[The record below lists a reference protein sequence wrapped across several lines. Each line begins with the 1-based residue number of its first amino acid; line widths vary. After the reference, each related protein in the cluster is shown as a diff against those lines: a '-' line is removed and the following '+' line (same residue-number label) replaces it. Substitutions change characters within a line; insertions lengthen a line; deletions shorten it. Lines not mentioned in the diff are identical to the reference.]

1 MSGAMVPAAE
11 GSYPERW
18 GEGVP
23 WGDPSWYRGYKS
35 PYYKPTHHAWRA
47 KVRPNPSPPPPR
59 PRPAPAPAGAPGGT
73 LRWH

>member
-1 MSGAMVPAAE
+1 MAAPGQGAAVVPAGE
-11 GSYPERW
+11 GYPERW

-47 KVRPNPSPPPPR
+47 KVRADVASCR
-59 PRPAPAPAGAPGGT
+59 HDGC
-73 LRWH
+73 

>member
-1 MSGAMVPAAE
+1 MATPGHAVVPAAE

-47 KVRPNPSPPPPR
+47 KARQTALPPRPPGPPPR
-59 PRPAPAPAGAPGGT
+59 ERRHVSA
-73 LRWH
+73 